1 MGILLMLLASASFTT
16 MSALVKAA
24 GSSIPPVEMVFL
36 RCVIASPIFYLFI
49 RLRKRNPI
57 IRAKK
62 VLVWRTIFGLSAMAG
77 FFYALTHMPLA
88 DTIFIGRSQ
97 PLILS
102 LLAPLILGEHAP
114 RSAWIAIGAGLCGVA
129 VIMKPAMAWPIAA
142 WVALGSAACSA
153 MAHLLVRKLNA
164 TDTPMVIVFN
174 FTVLSA
180 ILTSFVVIP
189 TFVWPTPEQWIYVL
203 GVAVFASFGQL
214 LMTLAYQRDRAPV
227 IASASYSSVILSVVY
242 GYFFWDEIPHP
253 LAWLGGALIVA
264 GGLLLL
270 KARWHASEPPSPAA
284 T

>member
-1 MGILLMLLASASFTT
+1 MLLASASFTT

>member
-1 MGILLMLLASASFTT
+1 MLLASASFTT

-180 ILTSFVVIP
+180 ILTSFVVKI
-189 TFVWPTPEQWIYVL
+189 
-203 GVAVFASFGQL
+203 GRASC
-214 LMTLAYQRDRAPV
+214 RERV
-227 IASASYSSVILSVVY
+227 
-242 GYFFWDEIPHP
+242 
-253 LAWLGGALIVA
+253 
-264 GGLLLL
+264 
-270 KARWHASEPPSPAA
+270 
-284 T
+284 